1 MKDKTIQIQLSEDL
15 HRKLKAQAVLEA
27 ENLPK
32 FAAKI
37 ISEALQN
44 KQVFQKWISNPCI
57 WLEWGPIQN
66 NQINRIAVGCP
77 KHLDRGANSRGPCF
91 FLARS

>member
-1 MKDKTIQIQLSEDL
+1 MKDKTIQIKLSEDL

-37 ISEALQN
+37 IGEALQN
-44 KQVFQKWISNPCI
+44 KQVFQK
-57 WLEWGPIQN
+57 
-66 NQINRIAVGCP
+66 
-77 KHLDRGANSRGPCF
+77 
-91 FLARS
+91 